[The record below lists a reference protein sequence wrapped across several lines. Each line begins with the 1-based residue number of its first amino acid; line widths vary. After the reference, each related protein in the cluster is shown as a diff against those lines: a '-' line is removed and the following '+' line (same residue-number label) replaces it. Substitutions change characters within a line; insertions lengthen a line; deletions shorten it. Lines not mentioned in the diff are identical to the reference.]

1 MFAIFPTEGDWVP
14 LVWVEGLVAEA
25 VRRIVD
31 VPASSRLDRRVS
43 FDARKWG
50 LDSQSVWI
58 VGDENEQGGVQRAL
72 MTAKSK
78 REAQSCGV
86 ASG

>member
-14 LVWVEGLVAEA
+14 LAWVEGLVAEA

-43 FDARKWG
+43 LNAREQG
-50 LDSQSVWI
+50 LDSQSVWS
-58 VGDENEQGGVQRAL
+58 VGDEDE
-72 MTAKSK
+72 
-78 REAQSCGV
+78 
-86 ASG
+86 